1 MSKLMTYNIHITMK
15 KFITLL
21 IFLVTLSLVP
31 GETLAARLFSTGMEF
46 QNAASGVEWTTTTD
60 APTIS
65 TTVKNGGAASLSIS
79 TATTRRGFTHTITS
93 SSAYYMRTYFHVV
106 PGAGTGAALTI
117 GVKNASNIYAG
128 YVTITEGA
136 TPTLAVFSNST
147 SSAIS
152 NTASLTNNTWHRLE
166 MFANSAD
173 GANLDD
179 LTVRIDGVQVANSN
193 TLNLVG
199 SLVTLDIGAAT
210 VSGSGDVFYIDD
222 VAVNDIS
229 GTAQTSWPG
238 IGKIVA
244 ARPNAAGFVAC
255 ENAATFSAINETPAS
270 DAVTGATDRCD
281 ITTNGG
287 ATVTHNV
294 TDSSTLGI
302 NSYNTINLVYT
313 MHRMREVTTGATNWA
328 PLLSA
333 NGSATTTGTSFDTG
347 DATTVRTNPNGT
359 TAFGSGIISY
369 TNPATGVA
377 WTPTGTNSIDSM
389 KLGFTSTDANP
400 DITNATAAAMIEY
413 VDVVPYVPLG
423 PLYFSTGKLIFTN
436 GKMSII

>member
-1 MSKLMTYNIHITMK
+1 MK
-15 KFITLL
+15 KIITILTL
-21 IFLVTLSLVP
+21 IVMLGLAPAEAF
-31 GETLAARLFSTGMEF
+31 AARLYSTGFEF
-46 QNAASGVEWTTTTD
+46 QTVTAGLEWTTTTD

-65 TTVKNGGAASLSIS
+65 TAIKNGGAASLSIS
-79 TATTRRGFTHTITS
+79 TATTRRGFTHTIASTNT
-93 SSAYYMRTYFHVV
+93 YYMRTYFYVV

-117 GVKNASNIYAG
+117 GLKNASNIYAG
-128 YVTITEGA
+128 YVTITEGT

-152 NTASLTNNTWHRLE
+152 NTASLTNDNWHMLE

-173 GANLDD
+173 AANLDD
-179 LTVRIDGVQVANSN
+179 LTVRVDGVQVANSN
-193 TLNLVG
+193 SLNLVG

-210 VSGSGDVFYIDD
+210 VSGSGDVFYIDN
-222 VAVNDIS
+222 VAVNNTTGGS
-229 GTAQTSWPG
+229 QASWPG

-255 ENAATFSAINETPAS
+255 ENAATFSAINETPPS
-270 DAVTGATDRCD
+270 DAVTGSTDRCD
-281 ITTNGG
+281 IVTNGG

-302 NSYNTINLVYT
+302 NSYNTISLVYT

-328 PLLSA
+328 PVLSA
-333 NGSATTTGTSFDTG
+333 NGSATTTGTLLDTG
-347 DATTVRTNPNGT
+347 DATTVRTNPSGT

-369 TNPATGVA
+369 TNPSTGVA

-413 VDVVPYVPLG
+413 VDQVPYTPLG
-423 PLYFSTGKLIFTN
+423 ALYYSVGKLILTN
-436 GKMSII
+436 GKMIII